1 MLTLLSTVVALRP
14 APRLVFTDCDGTM
27 LNPDH
32 QLSPASSAML
42 HTLADR
48 GVRVVPATGRARA
61 GSWTTTVLDAHPV
74 LKNGNPGVY
83 VNGCCAFD
91 EDGTQLASTF
101 VPEADVERVR
111 QWWLTSGATTGTAL
125 VAYIGGEALYVPG
138 QRPDAEERLVAG
150 IAELGDSPPRGVD
163 EVTAAET
170 AETFKLMFAC
180 DDDPAAK
187 ALIPLVRPLLGEG
200 TTLLQAIPGMLE
212 IVPASASKATACA
225 VLLERWGLKW
235 DEVLAIGDGG
245 NDLPML
251 KAAGTSVA
259 MGNGGEA
266 VKAAAQHVVGTNGE
280 DGWAEAMQRYVLDR
294 L

>member
-1 MLTLLSTVVALRP
+1 M
-14 APRLVFTDCDGTM
+14 
-27 LNPDH
+27 
-32 QLSPASSAML
+32 
-42 HTLADR
+42 
-48 GVRVVPATGRARA
+48 
-61 GSWTTTVLDAHPV
+61 
-74 LKNGNPGVY
+74 
-83 VNGCCAFD
+83 
-91 EDGTQLASTF
+91 
-101 VPEADVERVR
+101 PEADVERVR
-111 QWWLTSGATTGTAL
+111 QWWLTSGATTAPHWWPTSA
-125 VAYIGGEALYVPG
+125 ARRCTCR

-212 IVPASASKATACA
+212 IAASASKATACA

-259 MGNGGEA
+259 MGNGEA